1 MYFRRDKIAEQRE
14 YKRKKTQKKVQRL
27 KAMEEER
34 EVEKNKWLDFNAKV
48 CYQDLYK
55 SLMSRKIEMLLW
67 S

>member
-27 KAMEEER
+27 KTMEEER

>member
-1 MYFRRDKIAEQRE
+1 
-14 YKRKKTQKKVQRL
+14 
-27 KAMEEER
+27 MEEER

-55 SLMSRKIEMLLW
+55 SLMSRKQKA